1 MWKMGNPSESGVG
14 YSCSSLSINQLLQNA
29 IFNLTIQILYFIVS
43 RFDWLLEL
51 SSVPC
56 SLFACS
62 VASEIGRY
70 SRSLVSKSFI
80 KVYRT
85 ELLPEPNGPV
95 MAMFLMFCSSAT
107 LKALFKSSTVLYE
120 ASFLDSFLG
129 SKVSIWY
136 NSCLFFQKYYYIFL
150 FYELKIWV
158 FNF

>member
-1 MWKMGNPSESGVG
+1 ML
-14 YSCSSLSINQLLQNA
+14 YSILRFRFSIL
-29 IFNLTIQILYFIVS
+29 FVS

-129 SKVSIWY
+129 SKVLSQKLNTHILSSISEIASPSSIGLCIANDFSY
-136 NSCLFFQKYYYIFL
+136 NCFANEDKRESVFL
-150 FYELKIWV
+150 VYTPIWGD
-158 FNF
+158 